1 MRFRSTLLGSLVL
14 AVACGSGGGGSPA
27 PAPGA
32 APTILVQP
40 ADRAVPVGQTATF
53 SVQAEGT
60 APLAYQWRRNGTNLV
75 GAVAGSYV
83 TPTLTAADDGA
94 RFSVAVSNGYGSA
107 TSREALLQVTAS
119 PCPKPPLAT
128 GFAVLQPP
136 AMAEPAARAVY
147 TDPVFGTCVTR
158 VTDRAH
164 DLLGGD
170 TSAGLKNEYS
180 RVQSYNADESR
191 LLIRGIDASWY
202 VYDAQ
207 TLLVVRR
214 LSFDGSVDPRW
225 DGSHPNYLYFN
236 DGTRFMRCDIRSGDP
251 TLVRD
256 FASDF
261 PAAAFVWTR
270 WEGSPSADG
279 RWWGFMAQD
288 GNGRVLA
295 FLIYDLQTN
304 TLTARRDFSN
314 FPGAD
319 SVTLSPSGNHFLVQV
334 DDYCASGQLGTDAHP
349 CGLMVY
355 DKNLQNGRGLLRIV
369 GHSDL
374 AYDSQGRE
382 VMVYQDID
390 TDSISMVDLASGQ
403 VTPLWPIDFSHTSI
417 GLHFSGRAFQRP
429 GWALVST
436 HDGDVAAHTW
446 MDDSMF
452 AVELKASGR
461 VVRLAHTHSLVNEAQ
476 EHDYWAEPQASV
488 NRDFTKIL
496 FTSNWGRS
504 GSGATE
510 TFLVTLPAN
519 WVTSPPAPTSPPR
532 SFRPR

>member
-1 MRFRSTLLGSLVL
+1 MRFPAALLGSLFL
-14 AVACGSGGGGSPA
+14 AIACGGGGGGA
-27 PAPGA
+27 PAPNPGT
-32 APTILVQP
+32 PPSITVQP
-40 ADRAVPVGQTATF
+40 ADRSVPAGQTASFT
-53 SVQAEGT
+53 VEATGT
-60 APLAYQWRRNGTNLV
+60 APLAYQWRRNGANLG
-75 GAVAGSYV
+75 GAVAGTYV
-83 TPTLTAADDGA
+83 TPGLALTDDGA
-94 RFSVAVSNGYGSA
+94 HFSVAVSNSSGSV
-107 TSREALLQVTAS
+107 TSREALLRVTAGA
-119 PCPKPPLAT
+119 CPKQPLST

-136 AMAEPAARAVY
+136 VMAEPAARTAF
-147 TDPVFGTCVTR
+147 TDPVFGACVTR

-207 TLLVVRR
+207 TLLVIRR
-214 LSFDGSVDPRW
+214 LPFDGSVDPRW
-225 DGSHPNYLYFN
+225 DGSNPYYLYFH
-236 DGTRFMRCDIRSGDP
+236 DGTRFLRCDVRGGDP

-256 FASDF
+256 FATDF
-261 PAAAFVWTR
+261 PGAAFVWTR

-288 GNGRVLA
+288 ADARILA

-304 TLTARRDFSN
+304 TITARRDFTN

-334 DDYCASGQLGTDAHP
+334 DDYCATGQLGTDAHP

-355 DKNLQNGRGLLRIV
+355 DRNLQNGRGLLRVV

-374 AYDSQGRE
+374 AYDAQGRE
-382 VMVYQDID
+382 VMVYQDND
-390 TDSISMVDLASGQ
+390 TDSIAMVDLGTGQ
-403 VTPLWPIDFSHTSI
+403 ITALWPIDFSHTPI

-436 HDGDVAAHTW
+436 HDGDVASHTW
-446 MDDSMF
+446 MDDSLF
-452 AVELKASGR
+452 AVELKANGR
-461 VVRLAHTHSLVNEAQ
+461 VVRLAHTHSLVDEAQ

-488 NRDFTKIL
+488 NRDFTQVL
-496 FTSNWGRS
+496 FTTNWGRS
-504 GSGATE
+504 GTGATE
-510 TFLVTLPAN
+510 TFRVQLPSNWTASLPVRTLP
-519 WVTSPPAPTSPPR
+519 R
-532 SFRPR
+532 SSQLR

>member
-1 MRFRSTLLGSLVL
+1 MRFPAALLGSLFL
-14 AVACGSGGGGSPA
+14 AIACGGGGGGSPA
-27 PAPGA
+27 PAPGT
-32 APTILVQP
+32 APSITAQP
-40 ADRAVPVGQTATF
+40 EDRSVPAGQAATF
-53 SVQAEGT
+53 EVQATGT
-60 APLAYQWRRNGTNLV
+60 APLAYQWRRNGAILA
-75 GAVAGSYV
+75 GAVAVTYV
-83 TPTLTAADDGA
+83 TPTLAASDDGA
-94 RFSVAVSNGYGSA
+94 RFSVVVSNSHGSA
-107 TSREALLQVTAS
+107 TSREALLQVTS
-119 PCPKPPLAT
+119 GGCPKPPLAT

-136 AMAEPAARAVY
+136 VLAEPPARSTF

-158 VTDRAH
+158 VTDRVH

-170 TSAGLKNEYS
+170 PSAGLKNEYS

-214 LSFDGSVDPRW
+214 LPFDGSVDPRW
-225 DGSHPNYLYFN
+225 DGSNPNYLYFH
-236 DGTRFMRCDIRSGDP
+236 DGTRFLRCDIRSGDP

-256 FASDF
+256 FATDF
-261 PAAAFVWTR
+261 PGAAFVWTR

-288 GNGRVLA
+288 GNARILA

-304 TLTARRDFSN
+304 TITARRDFTS

-334 DDYCASGQLGTDAHP
+334 EDYCATGQLGTDAHP

-390 TDSISMVDLASGQ
+390 TDSISMVDLLSGQ
-403 VTPLWPIDFSHTSI
+403 ITALWPIDFSHTSI
-417 GLHFSGRAFQRP
+417 GLHLSGRAFQRP

-436 HDGDVAAHTW
+436 HDGDVASHTW
-446 MDDSMF
+446 MDDSLF
-452 AVELKASGR
+452 AVELKAGGR
-461 VVRLAHTHSLVNEAQ
+461 VVRLAHTHSLVDEAQ
-476 EHDYWAEPQASV
+476 EHDYWAEPQATV

-510 TFLVTLPAN
+510 CFRVQLPSN
-519 WVTSPPAPTSPPR
+519 GPASLPVRNLPRSSPPR
-532 SFRPR
+532 